1 MLFGLLA
8 GRTTMHAEAAV
19 RTATA
24 MIPSPSPPSGRGN
37 TGNTHLRP
45 MGGLVGLQREEGV
58 IAVTTTVCLSAG
70 RSGPRAGLS
79 FWSSSVCLVLSKRY
93 MFISG
98 FFSVVSKVCVVL
110 K

>member
-1 MLFGLLA
+1 
-8 GRTTMHAEAAV
+8 MHAEAAV

-58 IAVTTTVCLSAG
+58 IAVTTVCLSPSLSVERRVG
-70 RSGPRAGLS
+70 RGPG
-79 FWSSSVCLVLSKRY
+79 
-93 MFISG
+93 
-98 FFSVVSKVCVVL
+98 
-110 K
+110 

>member
-45 MGGLVGLQREEGV
+45 MALWAAAAWSVGLQREERRGEEGV
-58 IAVTTTVCLSAG
+58 IAVTTVCLSPSLSVERRVG
-70 RSGPRAGLS
+70 RGPG
-79 FWSSSVCLVLSKRY
+79 
-93 MFISG
+93 
-98 FFSVVSKVCVVL
+98 
-110 K
+110 